1 MKRLKAKK
9 IMALFLAS
17 AMTLSLAG
25 CGGNS
30 ATTETA
36 AETTETE
43 QAAEEEAEAPAEEE
57 ESAQEAQGE
66 VSIDFED
73 GVFGF
78 VGSDKT
84 VSSAADDSVFSV
96 EDYNGSKALKVT
108 PQGKMP
114 YVGIQADALL
124 GDAISSLKTIE
135 MTVGIENPDGDFY
148 AVPGNIT
155 HL

>member
-25 CGGNS
+25 CGGNN

-36 AETTETE
+36 AETTETAQE
-43 QAAEEEAEAPAEEE
+43 AEEEAEAPAEEE

-73 GVFGF
+73 GAFGF
-78 VGSDKT
+78 VGSDKS

-124 GDAISSLKTIE
+124 SFPNVWYSLRSHVRTAAFQSRIFTRPAIQPL
-135 MTVGIENPDGDFY
+135 
-148 AVPGNIT
+148 AV
-155 HL
+155 